1 MFKVMMGDLE
11 AYNQKADMSKE
22 LATYFS
28 PFTPINIFDK
38 ETLQNQ
44 KKNKENI
51 LDVKLGMS
59 EKSSEQI
66 KNLE

>member
-28 PFTPINIFDK
+28 PFTPINQFDK
-38 ETLQNQ
+38 ETLQKQ

-51 LDVKLGMS
+51 LDVKLGMNDA
-59 EKSSEQI
+59 SSEAV
-66 KNLE
+66 KKLE